1 MTRNAPSISV
11 IIPTFNRA
19 RELER
24 CLDSV
29 FAQTYAH
36 YDVWVCDDGST
47 DNTAEVVKRY
57 QDKMTITY
65 RNSVNYGGPAWGR
78 NWALQNSGAS
88 YVAFLD
94 SDDFWFPEKLAYSL
108 NALEGG
114 ADLVYHPLKIARQQS
129 AFFCRT
135 KLKTRP
141 LSSPIYSD
149 LLEQGNPIP
158 NSSVAVRR
166 ELLLAIDG
174 FSEQEEVIAWED
186 YDAWLRLAKVTEK
199 FIYLPQ
205 VLGSY
210 WVGADNLTG
219 SPKKTVVRLQAF
231 QSRYLSI
238 MPSRDMPAW
247 FNYEL
252 GRGYLQLGND
262 QMARECL
269 GWAIQ
274 KGLSP
279 LTLLNATKLW
289 LSA

>member
-94 SDDFWFPEKLAYSL
+94 SDDWWKPEKLK
-108 NALEGG
+108 ECVKFIITEKF
-114 ADLVYHPLKIARQQS
+114 DLVYHDLFLVKNPNQNTFK
-129 AFFCRT
+129 
-135 KLKTRP
+135 KLV
-141 LSSPIYSD
+141 
-149 LLEQGNPIP
+149 N
-158 NSSVAVRR
+158 N
-166 ELLLAIDG
+166 
-174 FSEQEEVIAWED
+174 
-186 YDAWLRLAKVTEK
+186 
-199 FIYLPQ
+199 
-205 VLGSY
+205 
-210 WVGADNLTG
+210 
-219 SPKKTVVRLQAF
+219 
-231 QSRYLSI
+231 
-238 MPSRDMPAW
+238 
-247 FNYEL
+247 
-252 GRGYLQLGND
+252 
-262 QMARECL
+262 
-269 GWAIQ
+269 
-274 KGLSP
+274 
-279 LTLLNATKLW
+279 
-289 LSA
+289 